1 MLAGRTDLLL
11 PMRLACASEG
21 TVSDAMA
28 MAITEAAARY
38 EVFTGVFPIM
48 VVIEGCL
55 SRRANT
61 TGMP

>member
-38 EVFTGVFPIM
+38 EVFTGVFQSW
-48 VVIEGCL
+48 L
-55 SRRANT
+55 S
-61 TGMP
+61 